1 MEQTYQQ
8 MYYHLFNILTDA
20 QTCILRMEY
29 EKAYDLLA
37 KAQEEG
43 EELYLSSGETEE
55 NEP

>member
-8 MYYHLFNILTDA
+8 MYYHLFTILTDA

>member
-43 EELYLSSGETEE
+43 EALYMAAGDPGPL
-55 NEP
+55 P